1 MSNSVNISSE
11 ASLVW
16 QSANEILRDVFKR
29 SEYPDIILPMVLI
42 RRIECVLT
50 ETSERIQKQIEKKIA
65 KLPPKERKK
74 VFEAQVL
81 NALKFYNTSGLTL
94 KKIIGGS
101 ERSLKSSFTS
111 YLNGYTDNI
120 QKIIKASGIRTHIDK
135 LHTKRALYPLLKQY
149 SELDFTLTKVDNIK
163 MGYIFEELVRRFSEQ
178 NNEEAG
184 EHYTPR
190 EVIQLMVHLL
200 NIDEDKIKNG
210 ELISVYDCACG
221 TGGMITTTKDVILNE
236 VNPRANVRLYGQEVN
251 DKTWAICQ
259 ADMLLKG
266 EPTGYIAN
274 GDTLTDDSFPA
285 EKFNYMLTNPPYGKS
300 WKTIQDKVLKNNNG
314 RFDAGQPRSSDGQ
327 LLFLQHLISK
337 MRPKENGG
345 SAIAIV
351 LNGSPLFSGDAG
363 SGESEIRKWV
373 IENDWLE
380 AIVALPNDLF
390 YNTGISTFIWV
401 VRNNKKTTR
410 QGKVQLINA
419 TSFFKKEKKSL
430 GNKRNFITDE
440 QIVDIVKLHKDF
452 TEGDFSKIFSNEE
465 FAYRKVFLD
474 LEERDDD
481 GNPVYKEKEFTLP
494 LKTIKEIIS
503 INPKDEERFNKLI
516 SNEPADEKDDHS
528 YPLIG
533 GSEFVKTIKT
543 PDTAVTIKKVVT
555 GKKVKLTATI
565 QVPVIVKDTESI
577 SWNKNMEE
585 FLSKEVEKPW
595 IITETLKGY
604 EIPFTQIFY
613 KFQPLPE
620 LDTVTNELEQL
631 EMTNQLLLAELKK

>member
-1 MSNSVNISSE
+1 MPTNITFSSE

-50 ETSERIQKQIEKKIA
+50 EMSEKILKQIGKKIA

-74 VFEAQVL
+74 IFEAQLL
-81 NALKFYNTSGLTL
+81 NTLKFTNTSGLTL
-94 KKIIGGS
+94 KTIIGGS
-101 ERSLKSSFTS
+101 ERSLKSGFTS

-135 LHTKRALYPLLKQY
+135 LHTKGKLYPLLKQY

-190 EVIQLMVHLL
+190 EVIQLMVYLL
-200 NIDEDKIKNG
+200 NIDEDKIKDG
-210 ELISVYDCACG
+210 EWISVYDCACG

-266 EPTGYIAN
+266 EPTGYISNA
-274 GDTLTDDSFPA
+274 DTLTDDFFPT

-300 WKTIQDKVLKNNNG
+300 WKTIQEKVLKNNNG

-337 MRPKENGG
+337 MRLKENGG

-363 SGESEIRKWV
+363 SGESEIRKWI

-390 YNTGISTFIWV
+390 YNTGISTYIWI
-401 VRNNKKTTR
+401 VRNNKKPKR
-410 QGKVQLINA
+410 QGKVQLI
-419 TSFFKKEKKSL
+419 SS
-430 GNKRNFITDE
+430 
-440 QIVDIVKLHKDF
+440 H
-452 TEGDFSKIFSNEE
+452 
-465 FAYRKVFLD
+465 
-474 LEERDDD
+474 
-481 GNPVYKEKEFTLP
+481 
-494 LKTIKEIIS
+494 
-503 INPKDEERFNKLI
+503 
-516 SNEPADEKDDHS
+516 
-528 YPLIG
+528 
-533 GSEFVKTIKT
+533 
-543 PDTAVTIKKVVT
+543 
-555 GKKVKLTATI
+555 
-565 QVPVIVKDTESI
+565 
-577 SWNKNMEE
+577 
-585 FLSKEVEKPW
+585 
-595 IITETLKGY
+595 
-604 EIPFTQIFY
+604 
-613 KFQPLPE
+613 
-620 LDTVTNELEQL
+620 
-631 EMTNQLLLAELKK
+631 